1 MRCADSVV
9 ERKCGLIRGRWVD
22 PNIVSIDTNTGI
34 NTSISIV
41 LVSNISIGINARMIG
56 RIFFVYPLS
65 SAYSSL
71 NCVKNV
77 LFFLNWKIYHKQA
90 QLEMIKPFFDC
101 PIYIIFI
108 AYVTLNN
115 RRWVKETGTFT
126 LQVSKKPSFKMHL
139 KLQSLFFCIN

>member
-65 SAYSSL
+65 SAYNSL

-77 LFFLNWKIYHKQA
+77 LFLKLKNIPQTSTVRNDKTFFWLSHIYYIYSLCHIKQQKMSQRDRHIYTPSLQKA
-90 QLEMIKPFFDC
+90 QLQNAFK
-101 PIYIIFI
+101 
-108 AYVTLNN
+108 A
-115 RRWVKETGTFT
+115 VKFVF
-126 LQVSKKPSFKMHL
+126 LY
-139 KLQSLFFCIN
+139 

>member
-34 NTSISIV
+34 NTSVSIV
-41 LVSNISIGINARMIG
+41 LVSNISIGINARTIG

-77 LFFLNWKIYHKQA
+77 LFFKLKNIPQTSTVRNDKT
-90 QLEMIKPFFDC
+90 FFDC

-115 RRWVKETGTFT
+115 RR
-126 LQVSKKPSFKMHL
+126 
-139 KLQSLFFCIN
+139 

>member
-65 SAYSSL
+65 SAYNSL

-77 LFFLNWKIYHKQA
+77 LFLKLKNIPQTSTVRNDKT
-90 QLEMIKPFFDC
+90 FFWLSH
-101 PIYIIFI
+101 IFI

-139 KLQSLFFCIN
+139 KL